1 MLDSAVK
8 YGGKVIAIDG
18 PVAAGKTVV
27 GRALAQ
33 RLGYTFLDTGV
44 MYRALTWLALHNSI
58 DLGDESQLGS
68 LARNTPIRLAGA
80 DSDTVLVGDQQ
91 VGPEL
96 RSPEVDRNVSLVAK
110 VSEVRRALV
119 EQQRQL
125 AASGSMVMVGRDI
138 GTVVLPEADLKLF
151 MCAPVE
157 ARAQRRW
164 RELQGKGHQVG
175 LSQVLQETRARDEI
189 DSYRDDSPLTA
200 AADSLTVETGDM
212 SVDQVVE
219 QVLEQIYQQFEEAGP

>member
-1 MLDSAVK
+1 
-8 YGGKVIAIDG
+8 
-18 PVAAGKTVV
+18 
-27 GRALAQ
+27 
-33 RLGYTFLDTGV
+33 
-44 MYRALTWLALHNSI
+44 MYRALTWLALHNAV
-58 DLGDESQLGS
+58 DLDEESQLGY
-68 LARNTPIRLAGA
+68 LAHNTPIRPTGR

-91 VGPEL
+91 LGPEL
-96 RSPEVDRNVSLVAK
+96 RSPEVDRNVSLVSK
-110 VSEVRRALV
+110 VSAVRRAMV

-125 AASGSMVMVGRDI
+125 AAEGGMVMVGRDI

-151 MCAPVE
+151 MCASVE

-212 SVDQVVE
+212 SVDQVVD
-219 QVLEQIYQQFEEAGP
+219 QVLEQIHRQFEGSGP

>member
-1 MLDSAVK
+1 
-8 YGGKVIAIDG
+8 
-18 PVAAGKTVV
+18 VAAGKTVV

-68 LARNTPIRLAGA
+68 LARNTPIRLAVA

-96 RSPEVDRNVSLVAK
+96 RSPEVDCNVSLVAK

-138 GTVVLPEADLKLF
+138 GTVVLPGADLKLF
-151 MCAPVE
+151 MSAPVE
-157 ARAQRRW
+157 ARAKRRW
-164 RELQGKGHQVG
+164 QEMRELGHEVE
-175 LSQVLQETRARDEI
+175 LDQVLRETRARDET
-189 DSYRDDSPLTA
+189 DSQRWDSPLVA
-200 AADSLTVETGDM
+200 APDSISVDTGHL

-219 QVLEQIYQQFEEAGP
+219 KVLEKVYQQFEWSGP